1 MQCRGPKCADGER
14 STKPQEAN
22 GIQRDLPVQNAA
34 RGFSA
39 KELFFTYFVN
49 RNSCSRK
56 GEGFDSNTFALLLN
70 FMKKVIVFSWLLLC
84 VISSRAQDRYFAR
97 TYTTNVLPKG
107 SFDIELWHTSRF
119 GHEGEYFH
127 AMDQRMEY
135 EVGLGGNVQTAFYF
149 NRFQKS
155 LSDSFDHINQTSE
168 IGFSN
173 EWKWKVSK
181 PTSPLGVALYGEVG
195 VKGDELE
202 LETKVILDK
211 SFGKNLLA
219 FNAVYEFEG
228 EAERANGENE
238 MEFEETPLEFDL
250 AYMRN
255 FSTSFGAGVELVNHN
270 DIKHGSWEN
279 SVFYAGPTI
288 NYRGNRWFFIA
299 NYLPQ
304 LTNVHKTAEFPKSKV
319 LNEHERA
326 EARILIGF
334 SF

>member
-1 MQCRGPKCADGER
+1 
-14 STKPQEAN
+14 
-22 GIQRDLPVQNAA
+22 
-34 RGFSA
+34 
-39 KELFFTYFVN
+39 
-49 RNSCSRK
+49 
-56 GEGFDSNTFALLLN
+56 
-70 FMKKVIVFSWLLLC
+70 MKKIVVFLC
-84 VISSRAQDRYFAR
+84 LMCGVFVSNAQDRYFAR

-135 EVGLGGNVQTAFYF
+135 EVGLGSNVQTAFYF

-155 LSDSFDHINQTSE
+155 ISDCAGHINQSSE

-181 PTSPLGVALYGEVG
+181 PTSPLGVALYGELG

-211 SFGKNLLA
+211 SFGKNLFA
-219 FNAVYEFEG
+219 FNAVYELEA
-228 EAERANGENE
+228 EAERENGKNE
-238 MEFEETPLEFDL
+238 FEFEETPLEFDL

-255 FSTSFGAGVELVNHN
+255 FSTSFGAGIELVNHN
-270 DIKHGSWEN
+270 DLIKGKWDN
-279 SVFYAGPTI
+279 SVLYAGPTI
-288 NYRGNRWFFIA
+288 NYRGKRWFFIA

-304 LTNVHKTAEFPKSKV
+304 LSNLHKTADFPKSKV
-319 LNEHERA
+319 LDEHERA